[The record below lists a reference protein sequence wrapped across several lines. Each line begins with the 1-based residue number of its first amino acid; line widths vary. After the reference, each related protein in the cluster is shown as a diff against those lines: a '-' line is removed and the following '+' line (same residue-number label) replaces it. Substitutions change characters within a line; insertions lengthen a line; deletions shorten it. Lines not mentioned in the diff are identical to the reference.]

1 MEITTENKANKGGAT
16 RLVAKEYVIP
26 FILITSLFFLWGGSR
41 AILDVLNKHYQL
53 ILHVSKTQSSLIQ
66 MMVYMAY
73 FLGALP
79 AGLLIRRLGTR
90 VGVITGL
97 LLFAVGSFLFMPAVN
112 LGSFY
117 YILTPLFVLG
127 LGLVLLETAANPYV
141 TLLGD
146 PKTSA
151 SRLNIAQS
159 FNGLGCMMGALMGG
173 QFFFGNSGAE
183 ASASIAVPYT
193 VIAVIM
199 LVVAVCFT
207 FIHLPEVIIAPPRR
221 AKAADTAGGTARK
234 ALGVAFFF
242 GFAALIAYE
251 ISEISINTFF
261 INFMTDDGF
270 LTPSEATW
278 ALSFGGLMLFMV
290 GRLMCSFIMTR
301 VATER
306 VFMVCATGAIVMMVA
321 VISPLGVVSKAALV
335 LTYLFESLMFP
346 TIFALSIRGLGANTE
361 RASSIL
367 MMSVVG
373 GAIGPLALGYVADM
387 LSISQAFV
395 VPLATFIVVW
405 AFAMY
410 MMREARR
417 R

>member
-1 MEITTENKANKGGAT
+1 M
-16 RLVAKEYVIP
+16 VARQYFVP
-26 FILITSLFFLWGGSR
+26 FILITSLFFLWGGAR
-41 AILDVLNKHYQL
+41 AILDVLNKHVQMHFEAGYGE
-53 ILHVSKTQSSLIQ
+53 SALIQ
-66 MMVYMAY
+66 CSVYMAY
-73 FLGALP
+73 FLGAIP
-79 AGLLIRRLGTR
+79 AGMLIRRYGTR
-90 VGVITGL
+90 RGVITGL
-97 LLFAVGSFLFMPAVN
+97 LAFAVGAFLFIPASAFTRLSALLV
-112 LGSFY
+112 
-117 YILTPLFVLG
+117 PLFVLG
-127 LGLVLLETAANPYV
+127 LGLCLLETAANPYV

-146 PKTSA
+146 SRTSS
-151 SRLNIAQS
+151 SRINMSQT
-159 FNGLGCMMGALMGG
+159 FNGLGCMMGALLGG
-173 QFFFGNSGAE
+173 LYFFSDGSTRSGE
-183 ASASIAVPYT
+183 DINIAVPYCA
-193 VIAVIM
+193 IA
-199 LVVAVCFT
+199 LVVLLVAAVFSRVK
-207 FIHLPEVIIAPPRR
+207 LPEVIMEQHDGNNDAPKP
-221 AKAADTAGGTARK
+221 
-234 ALGVAFFF
+234 LGKTFVF
-242 GFAALIAYE
+242 GFIALLSYE

>member
-1 MEITTENKANKGGAT
+1 MDNKQITG
-16 RLVAKEYVIP
+16 RVPMVARQYFVP
-26 FILITSLFFLWGGSR
+26 FILITSLFFLWGGAR
-41 AILDVLNKHYQL
+41 AILDVLNKHVQMHFEAGYGE
-53 ILHVSKTQSSLIQ
+53 SALIQ
-66 MMVYMAY
+66 CSVYMAY
-73 FLGALP
+73 FLGAIP
-79 AGLLIRRLGTR
+79 AGMLIRRYGTR
-90 VGVITGL
+90 RGVITGL
-97 LLFAVGSFLFMPAVN
+97 LAFAVGAFLFIPASAFTR
-112 LGSFY
+112 LSA
-117 YILTPLFVLG
+117 LLLPLFVLG
-127 LGLVLLETAANPYV
+127 LGLCLLETAANPYV

-146 PKTSA
+146 SRTSS
-151 SRLNIAQS
+151 SRINMSQT
-159 FNGLGCMMGALMGG
+159 FNGLGCMMGALLGG
-173 QFFFGNSGAE
+173 LYFFCDGSTRSGE
-183 ASASIAVPYT
+183 DINIAVPYCA
-193 VIAVIM
+193 IA
-199 LVVAVCFT
+199 LVVLLVAAVFSRVK
-207 FIHLPEVIIAPPRR
+207 LPEVIMEQHDGNNDAPKP
-221 AKAADTAGGTARK
+221 
-234 ALGVAFFF
+234 LGKTFVF
-242 GFAALIAYE
+242 GFIALLSYE

>member
-1 MEITTENKANKGGAT
+1 M
-16 RLVAKEYVIP
+16 VARQYFVP
-26 FILITSLFFLWGGSR
+26 FILITSLFFLWGGAR
-41 AILDVLNKHYQL
+41 AILDVLNKHVQMHFEAGYGE
-53 ILHVSKTQSSLIQ
+53 SALIQ
-66 MMVYMAY
+66 CSVYMAY
-73 FLGALP
+73 FLGAIP
-79 AGLLIRRLGTR
+79 AGMLIRRYGTR
-90 VGVITGL
+90 RGVITGL
-97 LLFAVGSFLFMPAVN
+97 LAFAVGAFLFIPASAFTR
-112 LGSFY
+112 LSA
-117 YILTPLFVLG
+117 LLLPLFVLG
-127 LGLVLLETAANPYV
+127 LGLCLLETAANPYV

-146 PKTSA
+146 SRTSS
-151 SRLNIAQS
+151 SRINMSQT
-159 FNGLGCMMGALMGG
+159 FNGLGCMMGALLGG
-173 QFFFGNSGAE
+173 LYFFSDGSTRSGE
-183 ASASIAVPYT
+183 DINIAVPYCA
-193 VIAVIM
+193 IA
-199 LVVAVCFT
+199 LVVLLVAAVFSRVK
-207 FIHLPEVIIAPPRR
+207 LPEVIMEQHDVNNDAPKP
-221 AKAADTAGGTARK
+221 
-234 ALGVAFFF
+234 LGKTFVF
-242 GFAALIAYE
+242 GFIALLSYE

-405 AFAMY
+405 AFALY

>member
-1 MEITTENKANKGGAT
+1 M
-16 RLVAKEYVIP
+16 VARQYFVP
-26 FILITSLFFLWGGSR
+26 FILITSLFFLWGGAR
-41 AILDVLNKHYQL
+41 AILDVLNKHVQMHFEAGYGE
-53 ILHVSKTQSSLIQ
+53 SALIQ
-66 MMVYMAY
+66 CSVYMAY
-73 FLGALP
+73 FLGAIP
-79 AGLLIRRLGTR
+79 AGMLIRRYGTR
-90 VGVITGL
+90 RGVITGL
-97 LLFAVGSFLFMPAVN
+97 LAFAVGAFLFIPASAFTR
-112 LGSFY
+112 LSA
-117 YILTPLFVLG
+117 LLLPLFVLG
-127 LGLVLLETAANPYV
+127 LGLCLLETAANPYV

-146 PKTSA
+146 SRTSS
-151 SRLNIAQS
+151 SRINMSQT
-159 FNGLGCMMGALMGG
+159 FNGLGCMMGALLGG
-173 QFFFGNSGAE
+173 LYFFSDGSTRSGE
-183 ASASIAVPYT
+183 DINIAVPYCA
-193 VIAVIM
+193 IA
-199 LVVAVCFT
+199 LVVLLVAAVFSRVK
-207 FIHLPEVIIAPPRR
+207 LPEVIMEQHDGNNDAPKP
-221 AKAADTAGGTARK
+221 
-234 ALGVAFFF
+234 LGKTFVF
-242 GFAALIAYE
+242 GFIALLSYD

>member
-1 MEITTENKANKGGAT
+1 M
-16 RLVAKEYVIP
+16 VARQYFVP
-26 FILITSLFFLWGGSR
+26 FILITSLFFLWGGAR
-41 AILDVLNKHYQL
+41 AILDVLNKHVQMHFEAGYGE
-53 ILHVSKTQSSLIQ
+53 SALIQ
-66 MMVYMAY
+66 CSVYMAY
-73 FLGALP
+73 FLGAIP
-79 AGLLIRRLGTR
+79 AGMLIRRYGTR
-90 VGVITGL
+90 RGVITGL
-97 LLFAVGSFLFMPAVN
+97 LAFAVGAFLFIPASAFTR
-112 LGSFY
+112 LSA
-117 YILTPLFVLG
+117 LLLPLFVLG
-127 LGLVLLETAANPYV
+127 LGLCLLETAANPSV

-146 PKTSA
+146 SRTSS
-151 SRLNIAQS
+151 SRINMSQT
-159 FNGLGCMMGALMGG
+159 FNGLGCMMGALLGG
-173 QFFFGNSGAE
+173 LYFFSDGSTRSGE
-183 ASASIAVPYT
+183 DINIAVPYCA
-193 VIAVIM
+193 IA
-199 LVVAVCFT
+199 LVVLLVAAVFSRVK
-207 FIHLPEVIIAPPRR
+207 LPEVIMEQHDGNNDAPKP
-221 AKAADTAGGTARK
+221 
-234 ALGVAFFF
+234 LGKTFVF
-242 GFAALIAYE
+242 GFIALLSYE

>member
-1 MEITTENKANKGGAT
+1 MDNKQITG
-16 RLVAKEYVIP
+16 RVPMVARQYFVP
-26 FILITSLFFLWGGSR
+26 FILITSLFFLWGGAR
-41 AILDVLNKHYQL
+41 AILDVLNKHVQMHFEAGYGE
-53 ILHVSKTQSSLIQ
+53 SALIQ
-66 MMVYMAY
+66 CSVYMAY
-73 FLGALP
+73 FLGAIP
-79 AGLLIRRLGTR
+79 AGMLIRRYGTR
-90 VGVITGL
+90 RGVTTGL
-97 LLFAVGSFLFMPAVN
+97 LAFAVGAFLFIPASAFTRLSALLV
-112 LGSFY
+112 
-117 YILTPLFVLG
+117 PLFVLG
-127 LGLVLLETAANPYV
+127 LGLCLLETAANPYV

-146 PKTSA
+146 SRTSS
-151 SRLNIAQS
+151 SRINMSQT
-159 FNGLGCMMGALMGG
+159 FNGLGCMMGALLGG
-173 QFFFGNSGAE
+173 LYFFSDGSTRSGE
-183 ASASIAVPYT
+183 DINIAVPYCA
-193 VIAVIM
+193 IA
-199 LVVAVCFT
+199 LVVLLVAAVFSRVK
-207 FIHLPEVIIAPPRR
+207 LPEVIMEQQGGNNDAPKP
-221 AKAADTAGGTARK
+221 
-234 ALGVAFFF
+234 LGKTFVF
-242 GFAALIAYE
+242 GFIALLSYE

-410 MMREARR
+410 MMRETRR

>member
-1 MEITTENKANKGGAT
+1 M
-16 RLVAKEYVIP
+16 VARQYFVP
-26 FILITSLFFLWGGSR
+26 FILITSLFFLWGGAR
-41 AILDVLNKHYQL
+41 AILDVLNKHVQMHFEAGYGE
-53 ILHVSKTQSSLIQ
+53 SALIQ
-66 MMVYMAY
+66 CSVYMAY
-73 FLGALP
+73 FLGAIP
-79 AGLLIRRLGTR
+79 AGLLIRRYGTR
-90 VGVITGL
+90 RGVITGL
-97 LLFAVGSFLFMPAVN
+97 LAFAVGAFLFIPASAFTRLSALLV
-112 LGSFY
+112 
-117 YILTPLFVLG
+117 PLFVLG
-127 LGLVLLETAANPYV
+127 LGLCLLETAANPYV

-146 PKTSA
+146 SRTSS
-151 SRLNIAQS
+151 SRINMSQT
-159 FNGLGCMMGALMGG
+159 FNGLGCMMGALLGG
-173 QFFFGNSGAE
+173 LYFFSDGSTRSGE
-183 ASASIAVPYT
+183 DINIAVPYCA
-193 VIAVIM
+193 IA
-199 LVVAVCFT
+199 LVVLLVAAVFSRVK
-207 FIHLPEVIIAPPRR
+207 LPEVIMEQHDGNNDAPKP
-221 AKAADTAGGTARK
+221 
-234 ALGVAFFF
+234 LGKTFVF
-242 GFAALIAYE
+242 GFIALLSYE

>member
-1 MEITTENKANKGGAT
+1 MDNKQITG
-16 RLVAKEYVIP
+16 RVPMVARQYFVP
-26 FILITSLFFLWGGSR
+26 FILITSLFFLWGGAR
-41 AILDVLNKHYQL
+41 AILDVLNKHVQMHFEAGYGE
-53 ILHVSKTQSSLIQ
+53 SALIQ
-66 MMVYMAY
+66 CSVYMAY
-73 FLGALP
+73 FLGAIP
-79 AGLLIRRLGTR
+79 AGMLIRRYGTR
-90 VGVITGL
+90 RGVITGL
-97 LLFAVGSFLFMPAVN
+97 LAFAVGAFLFIPASAFTR
-112 LGSFY
+112 LSA
-117 YILTPLFVLG
+117 LLLPLFVLG
-127 LGLVLLETAANPYV
+127 LGLCLLETAANPYV

-146 PKTSA
+146 SLSSS
-151 SRLNIAQS
+151 SRINMSQT
-159 FNGLGCMMGALMGG
+159 FNGLGCMMGALLGG
-173 QFFFGNSGAE
+173 LYFFSDGSTRSGE
-183 ASASIAVPYT
+183 DINIAVPYCA
-193 VIAVIM
+193 IA
-199 LVVAVCFT
+199 LVVLLVAAVFSRVK
-207 FIHLPEVIIAPPRR
+207 LPEVIMEQHNGNNDAPKP
-221 AKAADTAGGTARK
+221 
-234 ALGVAFFF
+234 LGKTFVF
-242 GFAALIAYE
+242 GFIALLSYE

>member
-1 MEITTENKANKGGAT
+1 MDNKQITG
-16 RLVAKEYVIP
+16 RVPMVARQYFVP
-26 FILITSLFFLWGGSR
+26 FILITSLFFLWGGAR
-41 AILDVLNKHYQL
+41 AILDVLNKHVQMHFEAGYGE
-53 ILHVSKTQSSLIQ
+53 SALIQ
-66 MMVYMAY
+66 CSVYMAY
-73 FLGALP
+73 FLGAIP
-79 AGLLIRRLGTR
+79 AGMLIRRYGTR
-90 VGVITGL
+90 RGVITGL
-97 LLFAVGSFLFMPAVN
+97 LAFAVGAFLFIPASAFTQLSALLV
-112 LGSFY
+112 
-117 YILTPLFVLG
+117 PLFVLG
-127 LGLVLLETAANPYV
+127 LGLCLLETAANPYV

-146 PKTSA
+146 SRTSS
-151 SRLNIAQS
+151 SRINMSQT
-159 FNGLGCMMGALMGG
+159 FNGLGCMMGALLGG
-173 QFFFGNSGAE
+173 LYFFSDGSTRSGE
-183 ASASIAVPYT
+183 DINIAVPYCA
-193 VIAVIM
+193 IA
-199 LVVAVCFT
+199 LVVLLVAAVFSRVK
-207 FIHLPEVIIAPPRR
+207 LPEVIMEQHDGNNDAPKP
-221 AKAADTAGGTARK
+221 
-234 ALGVAFFF
+234 LGKTFVF
-242 GFAALIAYE
+242 GFIALLSYE

>member
-1 MEITTENKANKGGAT
+1 MDNKQITG
-16 RLVAKEYVIP
+16 RVPMVARQYFVP
-26 FILITSLFFLWGGSR
+26 FILITSLFFLWGGAR
-41 AILDVLNKHYQL
+41 AILDVLNKHVQMHFEAGYGE
-53 ILHVSKTQSSLIQ
+53 SALIQ
-66 MMVYMAY
+66 CSVYMAY
-73 FLGALP
+73 FLGAIP
-79 AGLLIRRLGTR
+79 AGMLIRRYGTR
-90 VGVITGL
+90 RGVITGL
-97 LLFAVGSFLFMPAVN
+97 LAFALGAFLFIPASAFTRLSALLV
-112 LGSFY
+112 
-117 YILTPLFVLG
+117 PLFVLG
-127 LGLVLLETAANPYV
+127 LGLCLLETAANPYV

-146 PKTSA
+146 SRTSS
-151 SRLNIAQS
+151 SRINMSQT
-159 FNGLGCMMGALMGG
+159 FNGLGCMMGALLGG
-173 QFFFGNSGAE
+173 LYFFSDGSTRSGE
-183 ASASIAVPYT
+183 DINIAVPYCA
-193 VIAVIM
+193 IA
-199 LVVAVCFT
+199 LVVLLVAAVFSRVK
-207 FIHLPEVIIAPPRR
+207 LPEVIMEQHDGNNDAPKP
-221 AKAADTAGGTARK
+221 
-234 ALGVAFFF
+234 LGKTFVF
-242 GFAALIAYE
+242 GFIALLSYE

-306 VFMVCATGAIVMMVA
+306 VFMVCATGAIVMMMA

>member
-1 MEITTENKANKGGAT
+1 M
-16 RLVAKEYVIP
+16 VARQYFVP
-26 FILITSLFFLWGGSR
+26 FILITSLFFLWGGAR
-41 AILDVLNKHYQL
+41 AILDVLNKHVQMHFEAGYGE
-53 ILHVSKTQSSLIQ
+53 SALIQ
-66 MMVYMAY
+66 CSVYMAY
-73 FLGALP
+73 FLGAIP
-79 AGLLIRRLGTR
+79 AGMLIRRYGTR
-90 VGVITGL
+90 RGVITGL
-97 LLFAVGSFLFMPAVN
+97 LAFAVGAFLFIPASAFTR
-112 LGSFY
+112 LSA
-117 YILTPLFVLG
+117 LLLPLFVLG
-127 LGLVLLETAANPYV
+127 LGLCLLETAANPYV

-146 PKTSA
+146 SRTSS
-151 SRLNIAQS
+151 SRINMSQT
-159 FNGLGCMMGALMGG
+159 FNGLGCMMGALLGG
-173 QFFFGNSGAE
+173 LYFFSDGSTRSGE
-183 ASASIAVPYT
+183 DINIAVPYCA
-193 VIAVIM
+193 IA
-199 LVVAVCFT
+199 LVVLLVAAVFSRVK
-207 FIHLPEVIIAPPRR
+207 LPEVIMEQHDGNNDAPKP
-221 AKAADTAGGTARK
+221 
-234 ALGVAFFF
+234 LGKTFVF
-242 GFAALIAYE
+242 GFIALLSYE

-395 VPLATFIVVW
+395 VPLATFIVVL

-410 MMREARR
+410 MMRETRR

>member
-1 MEITTENKANKGGAT
+1 M
-16 RLVAKEYVIP
+16 VARQYFVP
-26 FILITSLFFLWGGSR
+26 FILITSQFFLWGGAR
-41 AILDVLNKHYQL
+41 AILDVLNKHVQMHFEAGYGE
-53 ILHVSKTQSSLIQ
+53 SALIQ
-66 MMVYMAY
+66 CSVYMAY
-73 FLGALP
+73 FLGAIP
-79 AGLLIRRLGTR
+79 AGMLIRRYGTR
-90 VGVITGL
+90 RGVITGL
-97 LLFAVGSFLFMPAVN
+97 LAFAVGAFLFIPASAFTR
-112 LGSFY
+112 LSA
-117 YILTPLFVLG
+117 LLLPLFVLG
-127 LGLVLLETAANPYV
+127 LGLCLLETAANPYV

-146 PKTSA
+146 SRTSS
-151 SRLNIAQS
+151 SRINMSQT
-159 FNGLGCMMGALMGG
+159 FNGLGCMMGALLGG
-173 QFFFGNSGAE
+173 LYFFSDGSTRSGE
-183 ASASIAVPYT
+183 DINIAVPYCA
-193 VIAVIM
+193 IA
-199 LVVAVCFT
+199 LVVLLVAAVFSRVK
-207 FIHLPEVIIAPPRR
+207 LPEVIMEQHDGNNDAPKP
-221 AKAADTAGGTARK
+221 
-234 ALGVAFFF
+234 LGKTFVF
-242 GFAALIAYE
+242 GFIALLSYE

>member
-1 MEITTENKANKGGAT
+1 MDNKQITG
-16 RLVAKEYVIP
+16 RVPMVARQYFVP
-26 FILITSLFFLWGGSR
+26 FILITSLFFLWGGAR
-41 AILDVLNKHYQL
+41 AILDVLNKHVQMHFEAGYGE
-53 ILHVSKTQSSLIQ
+53 SALIQ
-66 MMVYMAY
+66 CSVYMAY
-73 FLGALP
+73 FLGAIP
-79 AGLLIRRLGTR
+79 AGMLIRRYGTR
-90 VGVITGL
+90 RGVITGL
-97 LLFAVGSFLFMPAVN
+97 LAFAVGAFLFIPASAFTR
-112 LGSFY
+112 LSA
-117 YILTPLFVLG
+117 LLLPLFVLG
-127 LGLVLLETAANPYV
+127 LGLCLLETAANPYV
-141 TLLGD
+141 TMLGD
-146 PKTSA
+146 SRTSS
-151 SRLNIAQS
+151 SRINMSQT
-159 FNGLGCMMGALMGG
+159 FNGLGCMMGALLGG
-173 QFFFGNSGAE
+173 LYFFSDGSTRSGE
-183 ASASIAVPYT
+183 DINIAVPYCA
-193 VIAVIM
+193 IA
-199 LVVAVCFT
+199 LVVLLVAAVFSRVK
-207 FIHLPEVIIAPPRR
+207 LPEVIMEQHDGNNDAPKP
-221 AKAADTAGGTARK
+221 
-234 ALGVAFFF
+234 LGKTFVF
-242 GFAALIAYE
+242 GFIALLSYE

-346 TIFALSIRGLGANTE
+346 TIFALSMRGLGANTE

>member
-1 MEITTENKANKGGAT
+1 M
-16 RLVAKEYVIP
+16 VARQYFVP
-26 FILITSLFFLWGGSR
+26 FILITSLFFLWGGAR
-41 AILDVLNKHYQL
+41 AILDVLNKHVQMHFEAGYGE
-53 ILHVSKTQSSLIQ
+53 SALIQ
-66 MMVYMAY
+66 CSVYMAY
-73 FLGALP
+73 FLGAIP
-79 AGLLIRRLGTR
+79 AGMLIRRYGTR
-90 VGVITGL
+90 RGVITGL
-97 LLFAVGSFLFMPAVN
+97 LAFAVGAFLFIPASAFTR
-112 LGSFY
+112 LSA
-117 YILTPLFVLG
+117 LLLPLFVLG
-127 LGLVLLETAANPYV
+127 LGLCLLETAANPYV

-146 PKTSA
+146 SRTSS
-151 SRLNIAQS
+151 SRINMSQT
-159 FNGLGCMMGALMGG
+159 FNGLGCMMGALLGG
-173 QFFFGNSGAE
+173 LYFFSDGSTRSGE
-183 ASASIAVPYT
+183 DINIAVPYCA
-193 VIAVIM
+193 IA
-199 LVVAVCFT
+199 LVVLLVAAVFSRVK
-207 FIHLPEVIIAPPRR
+207 LPEVIMEQHDGNNDAPKP
-221 AKAADTAGGTARK
+221 
-234 ALGVAFFF
+234 LGKTFVF
-242 GFAALIAYE
+242 GFIALLSYE

-306 VFMVCATGAIVMMVA
+306 VFMVCATGAIVMMMA

>member
-1 MEITTENKANKGGAT
+1 MDNKQITG
-16 RLVAKEYVIP
+16 RVPMVARQYFVP
-26 FILITSLFFLWGGSR
+26 FILITSLFFLWGGAR
-41 AILDVLNKHYQL
+41 AILDVLNKHVQMHFEAGYGE
-53 ILHVSKTQSSLIQ
+53 SALIQ
-66 MMVYMAY
+66 CSVYMAY
-73 FLGALP
+73 FLGAIP
-79 AGLLIRRLGTR
+79 AGMLIRRYGTR
-90 VGVITGL
+90 RGVITGL
-97 LLFAVGSFLFMPAVN
+97 LAFAVGAFLFIPASAFTR
-112 LGSFY
+112 LSA
-117 YILTPLFVLG
+117 LLLPLFVLG
-127 LGLVLLETAANPYV
+127 LGLCLLETAANPYV

-146 PKTSA
+146 SRTSS
-151 SRLNIAQS
+151 SRINMSQT
-159 FNGLGCMMGALMGG
+159 FNGLGCMMGALLGG
-173 QFFFGNSGAE
+173 LYFFSDGSTRSGE
-183 ASASIAVPYT
+183 DINIAVPYCA
-193 VIAVIM
+193 IA
-199 LVVAVCFT
+199 LVVLLVAAVFSRVK
-207 FIHLPEVIIAPPRR
+207 LPEVIMEQHNGNNDAPKP
-221 AKAADTAGGTARK
+221 
-234 ALGVAFFF
+234 LGKTFVF
-242 GFAALIAYE
+242 GFIALLSYE

>member
-1 MEITTENKANKGGAT
+1 M
-16 RLVAKEYVIP
+16 VARQYFVP
-26 FILITSLFFLWGGSR
+26 FILITSLFFLWGGAR
-41 AILDVLNKHYQL
+41 AILDVLNKHVQMHFEAGYGE
-53 ILHVSKTQSSLIQ
+53 SALIQ
-66 MMVYMAY
+66 CSVYMAY
-73 FLGALP
+73 FLGAIP
-79 AGLLIRRLGTR
+79 AGMLIRRYGTR
-90 VGVITGL
+90 RGVITGL
-97 LLFAVGSFLFMPAVN
+97 LAFAVGAFLFIPASAFTR
-112 LGSFY
+112 LSA
-117 YILTPLFVLG
+117 LLLPLFVLG
-127 LGLVLLETAANPYV
+127 LGLCLLETAANPYV

-146 PKTSA
+146 SRTSS
-151 SRLNIAQS
+151 SRINMSQTFS
-159 FNGLGCMMGALMGG
+159 GLGCMMGALLGG
-173 QFFFGNSGAE
+173 LYFFSDGSTRSGE
-183 ASASIAVPYT
+183 DINIAVPYCA
-193 VIAVIM
+193 IA
-199 LVVAVCFT
+199 LVVLLVAAVFSRVK
-207 FIHLPEVIIAPPRR
+207 LPEVIMEQHDGNNDAPKP
-221 AKAADTAGGTARK
+221 
-234 ALGVAFFF
+234 LGKTFVF
-242 GFAALIAYE
+242 GFIALLSYE

>member
-1 MEITTENKANKGGAT
+1 M
-16 RLVAKEYVIP
+16 VARQYFVP
-26 FILITSLFFLWGGSR
+26 FILITSLFFLWGGAR
-41 AILDVLNKHYQL
+41 AILDVLNKHVQMHFEAGYGE
-53 ILHVSKTQSSLIQ
+53 SALIQ
-66 MMVYMAY
+66 CSVYMAY
-73 FLGALP
+73 FLGAIP
-79 AGLLIRRLGTR
+79 AGMLIRRYGTR
-90 VGVITGL
+90 RGVITGL
-97 LLFAVGSFLFMPAVN
+97 LAFAVGAFLFIPASAFTR
-112 LGSFY
+112 LSA
-117 YILTPLFVLG
+117 LLLPLFVLG
-127 LGLVLLETAANPYV
+127 LGLCLLETAANPYV

-146 PKTSA
+146 SRTSS
-151 SRLNIAQS
+151 SRINMSQT
-159 FNGLGCMMGALMGG
+159 FNGLGCMMGALLGG
-173 QFFFGNSGAE
+173 LYFFSDGSTRSGE
-183 ASASIAVPYT
+183 DINIAVPYCA
-193 VIAVIM
+193 IA
-199 LVVAVCFT
+199 LVVLLVAAVFSRVK
-207 FIHLPEVIIAPPRR
+207 LPEVIMEQHDGNNDAPKP
-221 AKAADTAGGTARK
+221 
-234 ALGVAFFF
+234 LGKTFVF
-242 GFAALIAYE
+242 GFIALLSYE

-417 R
+417 L

>member
-1 MEITTENKANKGGAT
+1 M
-16 RLVAKEYVIP
+16 VARQYFVP
-26 FILITSLFFLWGGSR
+26 FILITSLFFLWGGAR
-41 AILDVLNKHYQL
+41 AILDVLNKHVQMHFEAGYGE
-53 ILHVSKTQSSLIQ
+53 SALIQ
-66 MMVYMAY
+66 CSVYMAY
-73 FLGALP
+73 FLGAIP
-79 AGLLIRRLGTR
+79 AGMLIRRYGTR
-90 VGVITGL
+90 RGVITGL
-97 LLFAVGSFLFMPAVN
+97 LAFAVGAFLFIPASAFTR
-112 LGSFY
+112 LSA
-117 YILTPLFVLG
+117 LLLPLFVLG
-127 LGLVLLETAANPYV
+127 LGLCLLETAANPYV

-146 PKTSA
+146 SRTSS
-151 SRLNIAQS
+151 SRINMSQT
-159 FNGLGCMMGALMGG
+159 FNGLGCMMGALLGG
-173 QFFFGNSGAE
+173 LYFFSDGSTRSGE
-183 ASASIAVPYT
+183 DINIAVPYCA
-193 VIAVIM
+193 IA
-199 LVVAVCFT
+199 LVVLLVAAVFSRVK
-207 FIHLPEVIIAPPRR
+207 LPEVIMEQHDGNNDAPKP
-221 AKAADTAGGTARK
+221 
-234 ALGVAFFF
+234 LGKTFVF
-242 GFAALIAYE
+242 GFIALLSYE

-306 VFMVCATGAIVMMVA
+306 VFMVCATGAIVMMLA

>member
-1 MEITTENKANKGGAT
+1 M
-16 RLVAKEYVIP
+16 VARQYFVP
-26 FILITSLFFLWGGSR
+26 FILITSLFFLWGGAR
-41 AILDVLNKHYQL
+41 AILDVLNKHVQMHFEAGYGE
-53 ILHVSKTQSSLIQ
+53 SALIQ
-66 MMVYMAY
+66 CSVYMAY
-73 FLGALP
+73 FLGAIP
-79 AGLLIRRLGTR
+79 AGMLIRRYGTR
-90 VGVITGL
+90 RGVITGL
-97 LLFAVGSFLFMPAVN
+97 LAFAVGAFLFIPASAFTR
-112 LGSFY
+112 LSA
-117 YILTPLFVLG
+117 LLLPLFVLG
-127 LGLVLLETAANPYV
+127 LGLCLLETAANPYV

-146 PKTSA
+146 SRTSS
-151 SRLNIAQS
+151 SRINMSQT
-159 FNGLGCMMGALMGG
+159 FNGLGCMMGALLGG
-173 QFFFGNSGAE
+173 LYFFSDGSTRSGE
-183 ASASIAVPYT
+183 DINIAVPYCA
-193 VIAVIM
+193 IA
-199 LVVAVCFT
+199 LVVLLVAAVFSRVK
-207 FIHLPEVIIAPPRR
+207 LPEVIMEQHDGNNDAPKP
-221 AKAADTAGGTARK
+221 
-234 ALGVAFFF
+234 LGKTFVF
-242 GFAALIAYE
+242 GFIAMLSYE

-417 R
+417 L

>member
-1 MEITTENKANKGGAT
+1 MEEKEHNNGRVPMVARQFLVPLVLVTMLFFIWGGA
-16 RLVAKEYVIP
+16 
-26 FILITSLFFLWGGSR
+26 R
-41 AILDVLNKHYQL
+41 AVLDVLNKHVQMQYQA
-53 ILHVSKTQSSLIQ
+53 SYGESALIQ
-66 MMVYMAY
+66 CSVYMAY

-79 AGLLIRRLGTR
+79 AGLMIRRYGTR
-90 VGVITGL
+90 QGVIAGL
-97 LLFAVGSFLFMPAVN
+97 LLFSVGAFLFVPMANVGR
-112 LGSFY
+112 L
-117 YILTPLFVLG
+117 LALLAPLFVLG
-127 LGLVLLETAANPYV
+127 VGLCLLETAANPYV

-146 PKTSA
+146 SRTA
-151 SRLNIAQS
+151 SSRINMSQT
-159 FNGLGCMMGALMGG
+159 FNGLGCMMGALLGG
-173 QFFFGNSGAE
+173 LYFFSDGSTRSGE
-183 ASASIAVPYT
+183 DINIAVPYCA
-193 VIAVIM
+193 IA
-199 LVVAVCFT
+199 LVVLLVAAVFSRVK
-207 FIHLPEVIIAPPRR
+207 LPEVIMEQHDGDNDAPKP
-221 AKAADTAGGTARK
+221 
-234 ALGVAFFF
+234 LGKTFVF
-242 GFAALIAYE
+242 GFIALLSYE

>member
-1 MEITTENKANKGGAT
+1 MDNKQITG
-16 RLVAKEYVIP
+16 RVPMVARQYFVP
-26 FILITSLFFLWGGSR
+26 FILITSLFFLWGGAR
-41 AILDVLNKHYQL
+41 AILDVLNKHVQMHFEAGYGE
-53 ILHVSKTQSSLIQ
+53 SALIQ
-66 MMVYMAY
+66 CSVYMAY
-73 FLGALP
+73 FLGAIP
-79 AGLLIRRLGTR
+79 AGMLIRRYGTR
-90 VGVITGL
+90 RGVITGL
-97 LLFAVGSFLFMPAVN
+97 LAFAVGAFLFIPASAFTR
-112 LGSFY
+112 LSA
-117 YILTPLFVLG
+117 LLLPLFVLG
-127 LGLVLLETAANPYV
+127 LGLCLLETAANPYV

-146 PKTSA
+146 SRTSS
-151 SRLNIAQS
+151 SRINISQT
-159 FNGLGCMMGALMGG
+159 FNWLGCMMGALLGG
-173 QFFFGNSGAE
+173 LYFFSDGSTRSGE
-183 ASASIAVPYT
+183 DINIAVPYCA
-193 VIAVIM
+193 IA
-199 LVVAVCFT
+199 LVVLLVAAVFSRVK
-207 FIHLPEVIIAPPRR
+207 LPEVIMEQHNGNNDAPKP
-221 AKAADTAGGTARK
+221 
-234 ALGVAFFF
+234 LGKTFVF
-242 GFAALIAYE
+242 GFIALLSYE

>member
-1 MEITTENKANKGGAT
+1 MDNKQITG
-16 RLVAKEYVIP
+16 RVPMVARQYFVP
-26 FILITSLFFLWGGSR
+26 FILITSLFFLWGGAR
-41 AILDVLNKHYQL
+41 AILDVLNKHVQMHFEAGYGE
-53 ILHVSKTQSSLIQ
+53 SALIQ
-66 MMVYMAY
+66 CSVYMAY
-73 FLGALP
+73 FLGAIP
-79 AGLLIRRLGTR
+79 AGMLIRRYGTR
-90 VGVITGL
+90 RGVITGL
-97 LLFAVGSFLFMPAVN
+97 LAFAVGAFLFIPASAFTR
-112 LGSFY
+112 LSA
-117 YILTPLFVLG
+117 LLLPLFVLG
-127 LGLVLLETAANPYV
+127 LGLCLLETAANPYV

-146 PKTSA
+146 SRTSS
-151 SRLNIAQS
+151 SRINMSQT
-159 FNGLGCMMGALMGG
+159 FNGLGCMMGALLGG
-173 QFFFGNSGAE
+173 LYFFSDGSTRSGE
-183 ASASIAVPYT
+183 DINIAVPYCA
-193 VIAVIM
+193 IA
-199 LVVAVCFT
+199 LVVLLVAAVFSRVK
-207 FIHLPEVIIAPPRR
+207 LPEVIMEQHDGDNDAPKP
-221 AKAADTAGGTARK
+221 
-234 ALGVAFFF
+234 LGKTFVF
-242 GFAALIAYE
+242 GFIALLSYE

>member
-1 MEITTENKANKGGAT
+1 MDNKQITG
-16 RLVAKEYVIP
+16 RVPMVARQYFVP
-26 FILITSLFFLWGGSR
+26 FILITSLFFLWGGAR
-41 AILDVLNKHYQL
+41 AILDVLNKHVQMHFEAGYGE
-53 ILHVSKTQSSLIQ
+53 SALIQ
-66 MMVYMAY
+66 CSVYMAY
-73 FLGALP
+73 FLGAIP
-79 AGLLIRRLGTR
+79 AGLLIRRYGTR
-90 VGVITGL
+90 RGVITGL
-97 LLFAVGSFLFMPAVN
+97 LAFAVGAFLFIPASAFTR
-112 LGSFY
+112 LSA
-117 YILTPLFVLG
+117 LLLPLFVLG
-127 LGLVLLETAANPYV
+127 LGLCLLETAANPYV

-146 PKTSA
+146 
-151 SRLNIAQS
+151 SRPSSSRINMSQT
-159 FNGLGCMMGALMGG
+159 FNGLGCMMGALLGG
-173 QFFFGNSGAE
+173 LYFFSDGSTRSGE
-183 ASASIAVPYT
+183 DINIAVPYCA
-193 VIAVIM
+193 IS
-199 LVVAVCFT
+199 LVVLLVAAVFSRVK
-207 FIHLPEVIIAPPRR
+207 LPEVIMEQHDGNNDAPKP
-221 AKAADTAGGTARK
+221 
-234 ALGVAFFF
+234 LGKTFVF
-242 GFAALIAYE
+242 GFIALLSYE

-410 MMREARR
+410 MMRGARR

>member
-1 MEITTENKANKGGAT
+1 M
-16 RLVAKEYVIP
+16 VARQYFVP
-26 FILITSLFFLWGGSR
+26 FILITSLFFLWGGAR
-41 AILDVLNKHYQL
+41 AILDVLNKHVQMHFEAGYGE
-53 ILHVSKTQSSLIQ
+53 SALIQ
-66 MMVYMAY
+66 CSVYMAY
-73 FLGALP
+73 FLGAIP
-79 AGLLIRRLGTR
+79 AGMLIRRYGTR
-90 VGVITGL
+90 RGVITGL
-97 LLFAVGSFLFMPAVN
+97 LAFAVGAFLFIPASAFTR
-112 LGSFY
+112 LSA
-117 YILTPLFVLG
+117 LLLPLFVLG
-127 LGLVLLETAANPYV
+127 LGLCLLETAANPYV

-146 PKTSA
+146 SRTSS
-151 SRLNIAQS
+151 SRINMSQT
-159 FNGLGCMMGALMGG
+159 FNGLGCMMGALLGG
-173 QFFFGNSGAE
+173 LYFFSDGSTRSGE
-183 ASASIAVPYT
+183 DINIAVPYCA
-193 VIAVIM
+193 IA
-199 LVVAVCFT
+199 LVVLLVAAVFSRVK
-207 FIHLPEVIIAPPRR
+207 LPEVIMEQHDGDNDAPKP
-221 AKAADTAGGTARK
+221 
-234 ALGVAFFF
+234 LGKTFVF
-242 GFAALIAYE
+242 GFIALLSYE

>member
-1 MEITTENKANKGGAT
+1 M
-16 RLVAKEYVIP
+16 VARQYFVP
-26 FILITSLFFLWGGSR
+26 FILITSLFFLWGGAR
-41 AILDVLNKHYQL
+41 AILDVLNKHVQMHFEAGYGE
-53 ILHVSKTQSSLIQ
+53 SALIQ
-66 MMVYMAY
+66 CSVYMAY
-73 FLGALP
+73 FLGAIP
-79 AGLLIRRLGTR
+79 AGMLIRRYGTR
-90 VGVITGL
+90 RGVITGL
-97 LLFAVGSFLFMPAVN
+97 LAFAVGAFLFIPASAFTR
-112 LGSFY
+112 LSA
-117 YILTPLFVLG
+117 LLLPLFVLG
-127 LGLVLLETAANPYV
+127 LGLCLLETAANPYV

-146 PKTSA
+146 SRTSS
-151 SRLNIAQS
+151 SRINMSQT
-159 FNGLGCMMGALMGG
+159 FNGLGCMMGALLGG
-173 QFFFGNSGAE
+173 LYFFSDGSTRSGE
-183 ASASIAVPYT
+183 DINIAVPYCA
-193 VIAVIM
+193 IA
-199 LVVAVCFT
+199 LVVLLVAAVFSRVK
-207 FIHLPEVIIAPPRR
+207 LPEVIMEQHDGNNDAPKP
-221 AKAADTAGGTARK
+221 
-234 ALGVAFFF
+234 LGKTFVF
-242 GFAALIAYE
+242 GFIALLSYE

-373 GAIGPLALGYVADM
+373 GALGPRALGYVADM
-387 LSISQAFV
+387 LSISPAFV

>member
-1 MEITTENKANKGGAT
+1 M
-16 RLVAKEYVIP
+16 VARQYFVP
-26 FILITSLFFLWGGSR
+26 FILITSLFFLWGGAR
-41 AILDVLNKHYQL
+41 AILDVLNKHVQMHFEAGYGE
-53 ILHVSKTQSSLIQ
+53 SALIQ
-66 MMVYMAY
+66 CSVYMAY
-73 FLGALP
+73 FLGAIP
-79 AGLLIRRLGTR
+79 AGMLIRRYGTR
-90 VGVITGL
+90 RGVITGL
-97 LLFAVGSFLFMPAVN
+97 LAFAVGAFLFIPASAFTR
-112 LGSFY
+112 LSA
-117 YILTPLFVLG
+117 LLLPLFVLG
-127 LGLVLLETAANPYV
+127 LGLCLLETAANPYV

-146 PKTSA
+146 SRTSS
-151 SRLNIAQS
+151 SRINMSQT
-159 FNGLGCMMGALMGG
+159 FNGLGCMMGALLGG
-173 QFFFGNSGAE
+173 LYFFSDGSTRSGE
-183 ASASIAVPYT
+183 DINIAVPYCA
-193 VIAVIM
+193 IA
-199 LVVAVCFT
+199 LVVLLVAAVFSRVK
-207 FIHLPEVIIAPPRR
+207 LPEVIMEQHDGNNDAPKP
-221 AKAADTAGGTARK
+221 
-234 ALGVAFFF
+234 LGKTFVF
-242 GFAALIAYE
+242 GFIALLSYE

-373 GAIGPLALGYVADM
+373 GAIGPLTLGYVADM

>member
-1 MEITTENKANKGGAT
+1 M
-16 RLVAKEYVIP
+16 VARQYFVP
-26 FILITSLFFLWGGSR
+26 FILITSLFFLWGGAR
-41 AILDVLNKHYQL
+41 AILDVLNKHVQMHFEAGYGE
-53 ILHVSKTQSSLIQ
+53 SALIQ
-66 MMVYMAY
+66 CSVYMAY
-73 FLGALP
+73 FLGAIP
-79 AGLLIRRLGTR
+79 AGMLIRRYGTR
-90 VGVITGL
+90 RGVITGL
-97 LLFAVGSFLFMPAVN
+97 LAFAVGAFLFIPASAFTRLSALLV
-112 LGSFY
+112 
-117 YILTPLFVLG
+117 PLFVLG
-127 LGLVLLETAANPYV
+127 LGLCLPETAANPYV

-146 PKTSA
+146 SRTSS
-151 SRLNIAQS
+151 SRINMSQT
-159 FNGLGCMMGALMGG
+159 FNGLGCMMGALLGG
-173 QFFFGNSGAE
+173 LYFFSDGSTRSGE
-183 ASASIAVPYT
+183 DINIAVPYCA
-193 VIAVIM
+193 IA
-199 LVVAVCFT
+199 LVVLLVAAVFSRVK
-207 FIHLPEVIIAPPRR
+207 LPEVIMEQHDGNNDAPKP
-221 AKAADTAGGTARK
+221 
-234 ALGVAFFF
+234 LGKTFVF
-242 GFAALIAYE
+242 GFIALLSYE

-321 VISPLGVVSKAALV
+321 VISQLGVDSKAALV

-417 R
+417 L

>member
-1 MEITTENKANKGGAT
+1 M
-16 RLVAKEYVIP
+16 VARQYFVP
-26 FILITSLFFLWGGSR
+26 FILITSLFFLWGGAR
-41 AILDVLNKHYQL
+41 AILDVLNKHVQMHFEAGYGE
-53 ILHVSKTQSSLIQ
+53 SALIQ
-66 MMVYMAY
+66 CSVYMAY
-73 FLGALP
+73 FLGAIP
-79 AGLLIRRLGTR
+79 AGLLIRRYGTR
-90 VGVITGL
+90 RGVITGL
-97 LLFAVGSFLFMPAVN
+97 LAFAVGAFLFIPASAFTR
-112 LGSFY
+112 LSA
-117 YILTPLFVLG
+117 LLLPLFVLG
-127 LGLVLLETAANPYV
+127 LGLCLLETAANPYV

-146 PKTSA
+146 SRTSS
-151 SRLNIAQS
+151 SRINMSQT
-159 FNGLGCMMGALMGG
+159 FNGLGCMMGALLGG
-173 QFFFGNSGAE
+173 LYFFSDGSTRSGE
-183 ASASIAVPYT
+183 DINIAVPYCA
-193 VIAVIM
+193 IA
-199 LVVAVCFT
+199 LVVLLVAAVFSRVK
-207 FIHLPEVIIAPPRR
+207 LPEVIMEQHDGNNDAPKP
-221 AKAADTAGGTARK
+221 
-234 ALGVAFFF
+234 LGKTFVF
-242 GFAALIAYE
+242 GFIALLSYE